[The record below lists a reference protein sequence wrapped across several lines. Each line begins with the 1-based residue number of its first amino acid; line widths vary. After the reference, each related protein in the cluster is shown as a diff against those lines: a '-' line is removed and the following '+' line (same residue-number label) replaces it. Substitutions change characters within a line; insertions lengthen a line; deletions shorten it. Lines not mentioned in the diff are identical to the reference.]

1 MEFEEFVR
9 RSFTIKA
16 IQITEENLAEVAEHV
31 GTVVRIDEKRWGDK
45 PHILLLTSHPEQHI
59 QMHPLFVGDW
69 LTETDKGF
77 QRYKDSKFRV
87 AFEPKPVDE
96 EKRRRVTILVERALM
111 RQPSFE
117 SRNTIVSEIMQIFQ
131 EGS

>member
-1 MEFEEFVR
+1 
-9 RSFTIKA
+9 
-16 IQITEENLAEVAEHV
+16 
-31 GTVVRIDEKRWGDK
+31 
-45 PHILLLTSHPEQHI
+45 
-59 QMHPLFVGDW
+59 MHPLFVGDW

-96 EKRRRVTILVERALM
+96 DKRKKVVALVERALM

-117 SRNTIVSEIMQIFQ
+117 SRDAIVNELMKLID
-131 EGS
+131 